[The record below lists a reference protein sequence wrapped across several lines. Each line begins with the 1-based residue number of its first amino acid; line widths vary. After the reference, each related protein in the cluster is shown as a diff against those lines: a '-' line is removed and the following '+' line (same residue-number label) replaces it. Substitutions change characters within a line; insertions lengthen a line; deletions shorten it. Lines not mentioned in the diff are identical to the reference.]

1 MIIFPSNE
9 LIEEICSSIMGQ
21 KENYMKKDLL
31 SLFDLILS
39 KNQGE
44 RFMRWADKT
53 TFGIF
58 CTAAADE
65 PLFQGVFR
73 IITRDTWVR

>member
-1 MIIFPSNE
+1 
-9 LIEEICSSIMGQ
+9 
-21 KENYMKKDLL
+21 
-31 SLFDLILS
+31 
-39 KNQGE
+39 
-44 RFMRWADKT
+44 MRWADKT

-73 IITRDTWVR
+73 IIKRQKVRQ